1 MQSIPLDTLRD
12 RIALALADHVKSYNI
27 PSVCVGLGLE
37 PGESDE
43 AHRSKRLYVKNRLLC
58 FKKPE
63 LLRIAADLLE
73 EVYDAELADMISE
86 MTVHAELRI
95 TDITRRD
102 LLKLLND
109 LRVPLFGNIPLFE
122 GLNIISS
129 EPLSYDGLDNHLNFL
144 PSLAQ
149 EIDQHYIR
157 NDDLSNEELLINCG
171 VLKCSQSRFFAFLEK
186 LLDPVVRRGD
196 DQVQLAKLLN
206 SVMKADG
213 FNVVVTGNVSGH
225 PIYKVQL
232 MATGVI
238 GSPKNLIFASIKTK
252 PDLYFTDAINNDIAI
267 HNDTDA
273 LIYDRFLA
281 TSGLHWSTLVEWW
294 QDRNCIA
301 DLKEAKQ
308 SLYKRLV
315 LSVKEASSPGEYTL
329 FDTYYRE
336 FPKVLGDQLPALI
349 PQVHLHYD
357 PRTMKQRGNDPVLL
371 RQRMDFLLL
380 IDQNVRI
387 VIEVD
392 GAQHYADGD
401 KASPAKYRDM
411 VVEDRRLRLT
421 GYELYRFGGAEFKDT
436 VLKDGKYTIGPMA
449 KQVAVEF
456 FQQLFNKHHIIAK
469 Q

>member
-1 MQSIPLDTLRD
+1 
-12 RIALALADHVKSYNI
+12 
-27 PSVCVGLGLE
+27 
-37 PGESDE
+37 
-43 AHRSKRLYVKNRLLC
+43 
-58 FKKPE
+58 
-63 LLRIAADLLE
+63 
-73 EVYDAELADMISE
+73 
-86 MTVHAELRI
+86 
-95 TDITRRD
+95 
-102 LLKLLND
+102 
-109 LRVPLFGNIPLFE
+109 
-122 GLNIISS
+122 
-129 EPLSYDGLDNHLNFL
+129 
-144 PSLAQ
+144 
-149 EIDQHYIR
+149 
-157 NDDLSNEELLINCG
+157 
-171 VLKCSQSRFFAFLEK
+171 
-186 LLDPVVRRGD
+186 
-196 DQVQLAKLLN
+196 
-206 SVMKADG
+206 MKADG